1 MAMTSTFNK
10 AKEFIRKLVGYI
22 RTMAEL
28 LF

>member
-1 MAMTSTFNK
+1 MDMTSAFNK
-10 AKEFIRKLVGYI
+10 AKDFIRKLVGYI